1 MLIKPFLSNYIA
13 AKYTKGRCFIRP
25 SGTEDVI
32 RVYAEASTQEAV
44 DTLAQSVGQI
54 VGDILG

>member
-1 MLIKPFLSNYIA
+1 MPKSIA
-13 AKYTKGRCFIRP
+13 AKYAKGRCFIRP

-32 RVYAEASTQEAV
+32 RVYAEASSTQEEV

-54 VGDILG
+54 VKDILG